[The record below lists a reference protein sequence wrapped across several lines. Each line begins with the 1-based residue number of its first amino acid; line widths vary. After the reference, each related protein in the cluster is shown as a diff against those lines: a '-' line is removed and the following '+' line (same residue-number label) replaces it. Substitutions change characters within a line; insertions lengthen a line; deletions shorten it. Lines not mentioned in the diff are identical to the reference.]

1 MKKHPLGLYVLFATE
16 MWERFSF
23 YSMLALFTLYLKDPV
38 AGFKWS
44 SDEAVSLYSTY
55 MMFVYMS
62 PLVGGWL
69 ADRFFGYRR
78 TVMAGGLFFIAGHL
92 LLAVPSIVAVYAALT
107 CLVIGNGLFK
117 PNVST
122 MVGNLYPEGSPLKD
136 TAYNIF
142 YMGINIGAF
151 LGPVVMELVKSMFT
165 AETDR
170 GTHEGFHPAFAVA
183 GAGMV
188 VSVAILW
195 IFKRHVEGTTPPA
208 ARPFA
213 AFPPSSPARS
223 ALEDVP
229 EWKRIGALIVIFL
242 MVIVFWMVFHQNGS
256 TLTFWANDN
265 TDWTKFEAVT
275 GIKFTGT
282 ISNAINPFWVV
293 VLTFPLVAFWG
304 FLRRRGLEP
313 STPAKMAL
321 GMFFTAGSFLIL
333 YMAARSGEATVSG
346 GNEYAYRVS
355 SAWIISSYAVV
366 TLGELMLSPMGLSL
380 VSKVAPFRFRGL
392 LMGGWFVATGI
403 GNKLTAIGVYWNDWK
418 HSTFFAVLGA
428 MAFVMGIVL
437 ALLLRPLKRAMPGV

>member
-23 YSMLALFTLYLKDPV
+23 YSMLALFTLYLKDRDS
-38 AGFKWS
+38 GFGWS
-44 SDEAVSLYSTY
+44 SDDAVGLYSTY

-78 TVMAGGLFFIAGHL
+78 TVMAGGVFFIAGHL
-92 LLAVPSIVAVYAALT
+92 LLSIPSITAVYAALT

-151 LGPVVMELVKSMFT
+151 LGPVAMEGVKSQW
-165 AETDR
+165 
-170 GTHEGFHPAFAVA
+170 GYHPAFAVA
-183 GAGMV
+183 AGGMV

-195 IFKRHVEGTTPPA
+195 TLKRFVEGTPSGAAPGAGGPA
-208 ARPFA
+208 A
-213 AFPPSSPARS
+213 PPGS
-223 ALEDVP
+223 AGTSRLDAVP

-256 TLTFWANDN
+256 TLTFWADDN
-265 TDWTKFEAVT
+265 TDWTRFEELT
-275 GIKFTGT
+275 GIEFTGT

-293 VLTFPLVAFWG
+293 VLTFPLVGFWS

-321 GMFFTAGSFLIL
+321 GMFLTAGSFLVL
-333 YMAARSGEATVSG
+333 YLAARSGEATVSSATD
-346 GNEYAYRVS
+346 YAYKVS
-355 SAWIISSYAVV
+355 PAWIITSYAVV

-380 VSKVAPFRFRGL
+380 VSKVAPIRFRGL
-392 LMGGWFVATGI
+392 MMGGWFVATGI
-403 GNKLTAIGVYWNDWK
+403 GNKLTAIGNFWDDWS

-428 MAFVMGIVL
+428 LAFGMAVVL
-437 ALLLRPLKRAMPGV
+437 TLLLRPLKRAMPGV